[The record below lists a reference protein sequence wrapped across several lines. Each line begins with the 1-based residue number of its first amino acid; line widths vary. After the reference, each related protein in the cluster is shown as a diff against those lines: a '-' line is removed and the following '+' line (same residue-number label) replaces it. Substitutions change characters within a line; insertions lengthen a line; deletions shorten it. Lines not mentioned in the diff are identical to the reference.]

1 MLLQQSLEKLQMA
14 DQDPM
19 RVVVELVSSADVRRL
34 EARDEE
40 LRQLIQEQDRRIEG
54 LHRTIYEL
62 METISKLRSKR

>member
-1 MLLQQSLEKLQMA
+1 MLLKQPLKKLPMTDHEA
-14 DQDPM
+14 M
-19 RVVVELVSSADVRRL
+19 RVVVELVSSADVSRL

-40 LRQLIQEQDRRIEG
+40 LRRLIQEQDRKIEG

>member
-1 MLLQQSLEKLQMA
+1 MA
-14 DQDPM
+14 DHEPM
-19 RVVVELVSSADVRRL
+19 RVVVELVSSADVSRL

-40 LRQLIQEQDRRIEG
+40 LRQIIQEQDRRIEG